1 MLPKK
6 KGQASRDDTGKS
18 DAPVRQNAAQ
28 LHQRYARMSRAVG
41 CLAHVLGH
49 HGLDGSREE
58 IRARLSASLCDNDV
72 INFLDVAELFGLTGR
87 PMVLT
92 VGEWRTLPAASILHW
107 GADGLVVFDSCQQDT
122 VTVHDPIRGTR
133 AVDMAEFR
141 RQFTG
146 VALVFEPLPLTPPAR
161 D

>member
-6 KGQASRDDTGKS
+6 KDQAARPQIGAAKM
-18 DAPVRQNAAQ
+18 PLRQTAAQ
-28 LHQRYARMSRAVG
+28 LHQRYSRLSQAVS
-41 CLAHVLGH
+41 CLVRVLGH
-49 HGLDGSREE
+49 HGLKAPPDE
-58 IRARLSASLCDNDV
+58 IRARLTASPSDNDV

-107 GADGLVVFDSCQQDT
+107 GADDLVVFDSYQQDT
-122 VTVHDPIRGTR
+122 VVVHDPIRGLR
-133 AVDMAEFR
+133 QVDMVEFR

-146 VALVFEPLPLTPPAR
+146 VALVFDPLLVTPPPR